1 MKGSLSSRKGLQL
14 EPWLLSLYSPTLL
27 LQKKYTP
34 GLLLIIDFYAITR
47 TLLGLCRI
55 IMMTVVKSD

>member
-1 MKGSLSSRKGLQL
+1 MTPFFIQSYVTIA
-14 EPWLLSLYSPTLL
+14 E
-27 LQKKYTP
+27 KYTP

-47 TLLGLCRI
+47 TLLGLGRI